1 MPKRLE
7 NEDITAVKNPRQM
20 TDAELEAVI
29 WKEYEA
35 LGVTDKDV
43 ADAAARLESQGR
55 NPNRTLRRGR
65 V

>member
-43 ADAAARLESQGR
+43 ADAAARLECQ
-55 NPNRTLRRGR
+55 
-65 V
+65 